1 MKLKAMLQGPVN
13 QHWGSCKGR
22 GWGTEYHGF
31 LVVEGQLEKKNALAV
46 QFLLNALCATE
57 P

>member
-1 MKLKAMLQGPVN
+1 MLQGPVD

-22 GWGTEYHGF
+22 GWGNDYHGYR
-31 LVVEGQLEKKNALAV
+31 LVEGELEKKFALAV
-46 QFLLNALCATE
+46 QFLLNVLCASE